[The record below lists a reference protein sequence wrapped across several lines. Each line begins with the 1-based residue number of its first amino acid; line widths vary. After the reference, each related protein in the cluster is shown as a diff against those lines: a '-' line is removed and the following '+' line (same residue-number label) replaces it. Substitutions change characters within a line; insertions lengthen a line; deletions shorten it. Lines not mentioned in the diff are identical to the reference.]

1 MSKFPAEWLP
11 WKSSP
16 KPLNLRCFMT
26 PRCLLSSE
34 VLCVFQTSEWRLS
47 YINKEFTVCPSYP
60 PTVIVP
66 KSIDDEALRKVAAF
80 RHGGRFP
87 VLSYYHKKNGMVS
100 MRGTALLLTGVA
112 WGGWVPLLGGISFSV
127 CLSVEVIG
135 QIIPTRASPL

>member
-16 KPLNLRCFMT
+16 KPLKLRCFMT
-26 PRCLLSSE
+26 PSYLLRFE

-47 YINKEFTVCPSYP
+47 YVNKEFAVCLSYP
-60 PTVIVP
+60 PIVIVP
-66 KSIDDEALRKVAAF
+66 KSVDDEALRKVAAF

-100 MRGTALLLTGVA
+100 IGSAAPLAGVA
-112 WGGWVPLLGGISFSV
+112 WVGRSFTWEYSLF
-127 CLSVEVIG
+127 CAPFG
-135 QIIPTRASPL
+135 